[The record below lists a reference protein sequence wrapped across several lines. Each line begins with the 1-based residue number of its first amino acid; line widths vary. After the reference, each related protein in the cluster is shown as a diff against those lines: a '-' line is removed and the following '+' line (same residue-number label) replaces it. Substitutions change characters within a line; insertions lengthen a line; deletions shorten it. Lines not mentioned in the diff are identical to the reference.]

1 MSMPNPYMQYQNNAV
16 NSASSGDLLMMLY
29 DGLVKFLKIA
39 IDSMEK
45 KNLSGANDALIRSQ
59 DILNYLDETLD
70 ERFDISKNLSLLYD
84 FMKNHLVEANIKKDP
99 QKVKDVLDIIL
110 DMRNTWRQ
118 ASIMAK
124 TNG

>member
-1 MSMPNPYMQYQNNAV
+1 MPNPYMQYQNNAV